1 MRNSLKQS
9 QKDNDAN
16 RKALRAAVKRRG
28 KVKLVRR
35 IPDGSR
41 VPGDQALWAQ
51 VQAHAKRAAKP
62 ASAATRRG
70 R

>member
-16 RKALRAAVKRRG
+16 RKALRAAVKHRG
-28 KVKLVRR
+28 KVKLVRT
-35 IPDGSR
+35 I
-41 VPGDQALWAQ
+41 
-51 VQAHAKRAAKP
+51 AKP
-62 ASAATRRG
+62 PGAATRRG